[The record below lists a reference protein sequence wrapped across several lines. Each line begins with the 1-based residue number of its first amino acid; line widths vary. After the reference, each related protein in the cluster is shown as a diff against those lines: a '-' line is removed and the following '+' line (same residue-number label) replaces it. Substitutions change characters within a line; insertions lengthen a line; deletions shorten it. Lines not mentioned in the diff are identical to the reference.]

1 MSWVT
6 IHNKKDRFF
15 PTMHQTLEKFYKHRS
30 LDSLAGDHESKLT
43 FGANSRNHVERK
55 SLAGL
60 LDHRGL
66 PDGCQVVP
74 AWKSERIPDSSAKKI
89 SAPSRLACARIFGY
103 SLFTHCST
111 HEGFCSN
118 ALARGRWQLSPNCAK
133 SRPTEAKLNLTW
145 YFLQINVRIITLVH
159 NANANFS

>member
-1 MSWVT
+1 MPEFAFHPLQKCFHEPCLMSWVT

-66 PDGCQVVP
+66 PDGCP
-74 AWKSERIPDSSAKKI
+74 
-89 SAPSRLACARIFGY
+89 
-103 SLFTHCST
+103 
-111 HEGFCSN
+111 
-118 ALARGRWQLSPNCAK
+118 GRFPHGSPNEFQTRQKK
-133 SRPTEAKLNLTW
+133 SLHPHGWPAPESSDTRFLPIARPTRGFA
-145 YFLQINVRIITLVH
+145 QTL
-159 NANANFS
+159 